1 MNPAVTTNSS
11 SAQTEHY
18 TPATNCPTDKTDGSN
33 ANEEMVYTDPMAVPK
48 TFVELINSICF
59 KLHEF
64 TTMDLLVYGIRFIT
78 ILLFASIL
86 LPYNLFHILLFIL
99 IIVLSIIYVVGKNA
113 FRADKANAPV
123 DKQRLAAFRTRL
135 AAPDGMSRLRRRR
148 STASAATTASSSTV
162 NSPTPQ
168 Q

>member
-18 TPATNCPTDKTDGSN
+18 TPATNCPTDKTDGS
-33 ANEEMVYTDPMAVPK
+33 EEMVYTDPMAVPK

-99 IIVLSIIYVVGKNA
+99 IIVLSIVYVVGKNA

-135 AAPDGMSRLRRRR
+135 AAPDGLSRLRHRR
-148 STASAATTASSSTV
+148 STASATTASSSTV